1 MSTTIGTLKE
11 SSLHASVKQLYSRPG
26 DLLEAKVDNSIIDIV
41 RNDIF
46 VEIQT
51 GHFIGLKGKLEKHL
65 GQTPILV
72 VYPIS
77 LDKQIL
83 RIAKDGHII
92 SSRKSP
98 KHGKAEDLF
107 SELVSIVKYVNHPNF
122 SLEIVFI
129 EEETIWTDDG
139 RGSWRRRGWS
149 ILDRRLVKV
158 MGRML
163 FKHPLDYKALIPI
176 SLKGPFTSY
185 DLAKEAGL
193 RRSLASKMVY
203 CLKMMGVIEL
213 IGKMGRYNLY
223 KKL

>member
-1 MSTTIGTLKE
+1 M
-11 SSLHASVKQLYSRPG
+11 HASIKQLYSRPG

-41 RNDIF
+41 RSDMF

-65 GQTPILV
+65 KKTPILV

-77 LDKQIL
+77 LDKRIL
-83 RIAKDGHII
+83 RIANDGHII

-98 KHGKAEDLF
+98 KHGKSEDLF

-129 EEETIWTDDG
+129 EEETIWADDG
-139 RGSWRRRGWS
+139 RGSWRRKGWS
-149 ILDRRLVKV
+149 ILDRHLVKV
-158 MGRML
+158 TGRML

-176 SLKGPFTSY
+176 SLKEPFTSY

-193 RRSLASKMVY
+193 RRSLASKMIY
-203 CLKMMGVIEL
+203 CLKVMEVIKL
-213 IGKMGRYNLY
+213 IGKKGRFNLY
-223 KKL
+223 EK